1 MAGKSMT
8 KSNRPARRRVTFLL
22 EDEPGKVVAVAGSFN
37 EWLPD
42 KQLVDKNG
50 DGIYTGMMMLEPG
63 VYEYKFVVNGEWRL
77 DDRNPNFKPN
87 DVGSLNSVLVVE
99 EK

>member
-1 MAGKSMT
+1 MT

>member
-1 MAGKSMT
+1 MAGKNMT
-8 KSNRPARRRVTFLL
+8 KTNRPIRRRVTFLY

-42 KQLVDKNG
+42 KQLTDKNG
-50 DGIYTGMMMLEPG
+50 EGIYTGTMMLAPG
-63 VYEYKFVVNGEWRL
+63 VYEYKFVVNGEWKV
-77 DDRNPNFKPN
+77 DEHNPNFTPN
-87 DVGSLNSVLVVE
+87 DIGSINSVLVLE

>member
-1 MAGKSMT
+1 MSGKNMT
-8 KSNRPARRRVTFLL
+8 KTNRPIRRRVTFLY

-42 KQLVDKNG
+42 KQLVDKSG
-50 DGIYTGMMMLEPG
+50 DGIYTGTMMLAPG
-63 VYEYKFVVNGEWRL
+63 TYEYKFVVNGEWVI
-77 DDRNPNFKPN
+77 DENNPNFVPN
-87 DVGSLNSVLVVE
+87 DIGSLNSQLVLE

>member
-1 MAGKSMT
+1 MAGKNMT
-8 KSNRPARRRVTFLL
+8 KTNRPVRRRVTFLY

-42 KQLVDKNG
+42 KQLIDKNG
-50 DGIYTGMMMLEPG
+50 DGIYTGTMMLAPG
-63 VYEYKFVVNGEWRL
+63 VYEYKFVVNGDWKIDEH
-77 DDRNPNFKPN
+77 NPNFTPN
-87 DVGSLNSVLVVE
+87 DIGSLNSMLVLE